1 VIDEVKNIAEVIE
14 LKDGSRITASQM
26 LTQFNF
32 PPDRQHAVV
41 EKLSGGERKRLYL
54 VTILMKAPNFLI
66 LDEPTNDF
74 DLLTLSTLEEYLMN
88 FKGCV
93 LIVSHDRYF
102 LDRIVESLFVF
113 NEGGYISNYPGN
125 YTLYRAFKKEQ
136 DKLKK

>member
-1 VIDEVKNIAEVIE
+1 
-14 LKDGSRITASQM
+14 M